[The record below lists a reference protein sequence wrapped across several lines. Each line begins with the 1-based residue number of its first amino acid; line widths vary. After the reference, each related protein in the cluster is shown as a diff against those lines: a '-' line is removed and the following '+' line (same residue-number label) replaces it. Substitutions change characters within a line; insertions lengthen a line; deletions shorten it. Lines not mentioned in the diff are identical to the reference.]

1 MADFDLKMIEALARA
16 ICLSEGQ
23 DPDAKNIS
31 VFCDHDNRP
40 LPIWMAFE
48 EQAQAAL
55 SVLPLSPEALNALW
69 RGEAVVINETT
80 GLPYLDASAQPAQ
93 RSPQARCCRPRR
105 SSPPARRRRRGE
117 PPKPAPR

>member
-1 MADFDLKMIEALARA
+1 MTDFDPKMIEALARA

-55 SVLPLSPEALNALW
+55 SALPLSPEAL
-69 RGEAVVINETT
+69 
-80 GLPYLDASAQPAQ
+80 GLTKDGHPKHPLYVPA
-93 RSPQARCCRPRR
+93 A
-105 SSPPARRRRRGE
+105 AE
-117 PPKPAPR
+117 PVPFAGRT